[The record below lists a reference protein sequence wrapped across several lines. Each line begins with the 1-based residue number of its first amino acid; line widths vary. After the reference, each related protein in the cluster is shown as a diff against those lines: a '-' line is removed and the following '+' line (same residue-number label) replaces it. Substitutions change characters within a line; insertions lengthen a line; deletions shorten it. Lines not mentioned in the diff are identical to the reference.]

1 MQILGLKLICL
12 FIGLLMVYTGL
23 FNWPEKKASPPLGDY
38 NIIDAEWE
46 EITDGQKHKK
56 LDVFV

>member
-1 MQILGLKLICL
+1 
-12 FIGLLMVYTGL
+12 MVYTGL

-46 EITDGQKHKK
+46 EITDEQKHKEF
-56 LDVFV
+56 DVLV

>member
-12 FIGLLMVYTGL
+12 SIGLLMVYTGL
-23 FNWPEKKASPPLGDY
+23 FNWPEKKSHPPLGDY

-46 EITDGQKHKK
+46 EITDEQKHKEF
-56 LDVFV
+56 DVLV